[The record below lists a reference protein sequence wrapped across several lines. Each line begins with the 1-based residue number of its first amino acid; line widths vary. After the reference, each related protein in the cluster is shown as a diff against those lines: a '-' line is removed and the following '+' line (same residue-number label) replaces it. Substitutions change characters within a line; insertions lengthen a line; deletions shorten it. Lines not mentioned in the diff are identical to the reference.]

1 MILSFDCSYQHR
13 NREWE
18 ADMWRLAALNVAKP
32 GVESKA
38 FVSGWLEELGPAI
51 IEAIRGDNRLRKLIV
66 NLPPESM
73 HPDVAKV
80 FPPRFDGLAE
90 FWFDSAEDA
99 VNVLND
105 LSTNAHVLAAAEKLI
120 DGDKGVA
127 WLAEVKPWKPETG
140 GTGIKFLAGGDV
152 AEGWTVE
159 DAQRYW
165 HDKHPV
171 LARTVPEM
179 WERLTRYT
187 QFHGHKVSGLELGN
201 WLAVARFVP
210 MCSDMGLETQ
220 QSFIDA
226 YTSEPYLRI
235 IRPDEEKFSRPGEML
250 AFVSGEER
258 ELIGGQ
264 AV

>member
-1 MILSFDCSYQHR
+1 MSR
-13 NREWE
+13 R
-18 ADMWRLAALNVAKP
+18 
-32 GVESKA
+32 
-38 FVSGWLEELGPAI
+38 
-51 IEAIRGDNRLRKLIV
+51 
-66 NLPPESM
+66 
-73 HPDVAKV
+73 
-80 FPPRFDGLAE
+80 PPR
-90 FWFDSAEDA
+90 
-99 VNVLND
+99 
-105 LSTNAHVLAAAEKLI
+105 STRTDTLFPYTTL
-120 DGDKGVA
+120 
-127 WLAEVKPWKPETG
+127 
-140 GTGIKFLAGGDV
+140 FRS
-152 AEGWTVE
+152 E

-187 QFHGHKVSGLELGN
+187 QFHVHKVSGLELGN

-226 YTSEPYLRI
+226 NKSESYLRI
-235 IRPDEEKFSRPGEML
+235 IRQDEEKFSRPGTML

-264 AV
+264 ERGIRP

>member
-1 MILSFDCSYQHR
+1 MRISDWSSDVCSS
-13 NREWE
+13 
-18 ADMWRLAALNVAKP
+18 DL
-32 GVESKA
+32 
-38 FVSGWLEELGPAI
+38 
-51 IEAIRGDNRLRKLIV
+51 
-66 NLPPESM
+66 
-73 HPDVAKV
+73 
-80 FPPRFDGLAE
+80 
-90 FWFDSAEDA
+90 
-99 VNVLND
+99 VLND

-235 IRPDEEKFSRPGEML
+235 IRPDEEQFSRPGVML
-250 AFVSGEER
+250 AFVSGEDR
-258 ELIGGQ
+258 EVIGGQ